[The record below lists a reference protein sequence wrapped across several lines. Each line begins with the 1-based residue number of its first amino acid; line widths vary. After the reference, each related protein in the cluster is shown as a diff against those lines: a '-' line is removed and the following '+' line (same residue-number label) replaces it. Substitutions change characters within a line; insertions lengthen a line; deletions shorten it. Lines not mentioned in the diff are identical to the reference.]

1 MGYETE
7 IIMGKQQ
14 LNNIVLSQEQEAF
27 IKAALDGKNIL
38 VDACIGSGKTTAIQF
53 FCDLVSSDTRVLY
66 LTYNRLLKMDARNRI
81 KNKNVTV
88 TNYHGFAYS
97 RLKAA
102 NLTAGMQ
109 DMIQEFLNN
118 EISVP
123 HYDILLIDEYQDIE
137 QEFADELLVI
147 KKWNPEIQ
155 IIAVGDMEQ
164 KIYDKT
170 TLDVQPFIH
179 EFLGDY
185 LPLSFT
191 KCFRLSEELAARLGR
206 IWDKPIVGVN
216 ENCIVEEMSV
226 DEVCEFLS
234 KQRPKDVLC
243 LGSRNGTMSGVLNWM
258 EDSYPDVWNKKTV
271 YASIQDGDKLGV
283 TAPNSRTAIFTTFDS
298 SKGMERKICVVFDY
312 TESYWSVRI
321 DQPQQKYEILR
332 NIFCV
337 AASRGKEHIIFVNN
351 NDAMLSEETLKTNVV
366 SDKGFGLLDISEL
379 FDFKYVED
387 VEACYSLLDVN
398 EIEEKDHTTINVKN
412 RDEMIDLSP
421 CIGIYQE
428 AFYFDG
434 YDIDEAILHYYR
446 IHDPSKMP
454 KKETL
459 DKLSVEEKVLWLTS
473 LETKQKRYRN
483 QVELPLVDSWSEWQL
498 KHRLST
504 EFEAGETVQ
513 KACELTFSGRENGEI
528 AVHAIGVLDVLKNDV
543 VYELKFVSELQHTHF
558 LQCACYMVALGLVKG
573 ILWNTRDNKKY
584 DIAVPNKE
592 AFLDAVIKTVT
603 KGAITKYYRPGAGI
617 RVESRKKVLEDEA
630 LISDSGKIAVID
642 TETNYGD
649 KVMSIGVVIADGKS
663 FKVLDERY
671 IIIEDEAKHGGLFSN
686 ALYKTKKKPI
696 LCNRDEAIDDLKKWL
711 ENNHIS
717 QIYAYNA
724 HFDCSHLPELSC
736 YDWFDIMR
744 LASNNHYN
752 QFIPDD
758 APVYKTGRLKSGF
771 GVEPIYRMVT
781 GKESY
786 CEKHNAL
793 EDAKDELT
801 IMKKLK
807 LPMLYYEKEACICSG
822 GQELPSRGSKRK
834 SKAGK
839 IPIEQVAFS
848 VGMHVKYP
856 RLGIG
861 TITEV
866 IEGPFAQILRIEF
879 LSGVKTAMS
888 NDLGLEVIPES
899 STDVAANPKKATAFK
914 AKPTTPK
921 ADTFADRKAKY
932 EAKVYERSNH
942 SIEVLEYTGSKEK
955 VTVKCK
961 LCNYEWNPRADHLL
975 ARCVCPRCKKENDTS
990 LNEKWF
996 IDKIHYLSRG
1006 GILVTGYNTIDDYV
1020 TAECRTC
1027 GNTWWPKAYALY
1039 QNCECPYCKVKKQPI
1054 KVKVK
1059 VKRKKG

>member
-1 MGYETE
+1 
-7 IIMGKQQ
+7 MGKQQ

-27 IKAALDGKNIL
+27 INAALEGKNIL
-38 VDACIGSGKTTAIQF
+38 VDACIGSGKTTAIQYL
-53 FCDLVSSDTRVLY
+53 CDLVPSDTRVLY

-102 NLTAGMQ
+102 NLTAGVQ
-109 DMIQEFLNN
+109 DIIQEFLKND
-118 EISVP
+118 ISVP
-123 HYDILLIDEYQDIE
+123 QYDILLIDEYQDIE
-137 QEFADELLVI
+137 QEFADELLAI

-191 KCFRLSEELAARLGR
+191 KCFRLSEELATRLGR
-206 IWDKPIVGVN
+206 IWNKPIVGVN

-234 KQRPKDVLC
+234 EQRPKDVLC

-366 SDKGFGLLDISEL
+366 SDKGFGLLDITEL

-387 VEACYSLLDVN
+387 VEACYSLLDIT

-428 AFYFDG
+428 AFFFDG
-434 YDIDEAILHYYR
+434 YDIDEAIVHYYR

-483 QVELPLVDSWSEWQL
+483 QVELPLIDPWSEWQL
-498 KHRLST
+498 KHRMST

-513 KACELTFSGRENGEI
+513 QSCELTFSGRENGEI

-558 LQCACYMVALGLVKG
+558 LQCACYMVALGLEKG
-573 ILWNTRDNKKY
+573 VLWNTRDNRKFE
-584 DIAVPNKE
+584 ITVPNKE
-592 AFLDAVIKTVT
+592 IFLDAVIKTVT
-603 KGAITKYYRPGAGI
+603 KGAITKYYKPGKEIHMKRTRMALENENLLA
-617 RVESRKKVLEDEA
+617 ESE
-630 LISDSGKIAVID
+630 IIAVID
-642 TETNYGD
+642 TETNFGD
-649 KVMSIGVVIADGKS
+649 EVMSIGVVIADSNS
-663 FKVLDERY
+663 FDVLDERY
-671 IIIEDEAKHGGLFSN
+671 VILKLEAKRGGLFSN
-686 ALYKTKKKPI
+686 ALYETPKEPVVSYRKKA
-696 LCNRDEAIDDLKKWL
+696 LSDLKKWL
-711 ENNHIS
+711 NDNHVQKIF
-717 QIYAYNA
+717 AYNA
-724 HFDCSHLPELSC
+724 SFDYNHLPEMST
-736 YDWFDIMR
+736 YEWFDIMR
-744 LASNNHYN
+744 LAANIRYN
-752 QFIPDD
+752 RFIPADV
-758 APVYKTGRLKSGF
+758 PLCKSGRLKRGF
-771 GVEPIYRMVT
+771 GVEAIYRLVT
-781 GKESY
+781 GEEHY
-786 CEKHNAL
+786 YEKHNAL
-793 EDAKDELT
+793 QDANDELV
-801 IMKKLK
+801 IMKKLG
-807 LPMLYYEKEACICSG
+807 LPLDCYLRAALIDKDRKRRASRIEKERIA
-822 GQELPSRGSKRK
+822 QEKLAAEP
-834 SKAGK
+834 
-839 IPIEQVAFS
+839 VTFS
-848 VGMHVKYP
+848 VGMQVMYP
-856 RLGIG
+856 RFGKG
-861 TITEV
+861 TV
-866 IEGPFAQILRIEF
+866 VAVDDGPFAQILKIEF
-879 LSGVKTAMS
+879 KSGIKTAMS
-888 NDLGLEVIPES
+888 NDLGLEPVPES
-899 STDVAANPKKATAFK
+899 SNVMPANVETMPAPPVIDPRAE
-914 AKPTTPK
+914 
-921 ADTFADRKAKY
+921 RKAKY
-932 EAKVYERSNH
+932 EAKVYERSKH
-942 SIEVLEYTGSKEK
+942 IIEVLEYTGSKDK
-955 VTVKCK
+955 VTVKCR
-961 LCNYEWNPRADHLL
+961 LCNYKWQPRADHLL
-975 ARCVCPRCKKENDTS
+975 ANCVCPKCKDEIIGP
-990 LNEKWF
+990 LNEWWF
-996 IDKIHYLSRG
+996 KEKIFHISQG
-1006 GILVTGYNTIDDYV
+1006 AIQVTGYNGIDNDTIAV
-1020 TAECRTC
+1020 CNKC
-1027 GNTWWPKAYALY
+1027 HKSWILKAYELY
-1039 QNCECPYCKVKKQPI
+1039 QNCECPYCKEERQPI

-1059 VKRKKG
+1059 VKRKKD